1 MRNSG
6 EQNTYGDKNNFPF
19 YVIDTIK
26 PNDYIQNIIEKT
38 DLSDYMTNNSTEML
52 LAETQNIE
60 IL

>member
-6 EQNTYGDKNNFPF
+6 EQNTYGEKNSPF

-38 DLSDYMTNNSTEML
+38 DLSDYMTNNST
-52 LAETQNIE
+52 
-60 IL
+60 